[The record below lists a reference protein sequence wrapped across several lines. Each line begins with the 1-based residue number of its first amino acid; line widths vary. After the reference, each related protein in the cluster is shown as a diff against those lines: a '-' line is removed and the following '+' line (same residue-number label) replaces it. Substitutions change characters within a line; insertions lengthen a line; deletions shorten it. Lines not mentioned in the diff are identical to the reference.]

1 MRNLKEERLIKY
13 NLKYSKYSEKEV
25 FKMYYMRSEQMIID
39 AAVQNVLARFK
50 VEDKI
55 KNKYKKKQQRRAE
68 LFRKKGI
75 N

>member
-1 MRNLKEERLIKY
+1 MFY
-13 NLKYSKYSEKEV
+13 P
-25 FKMYYMRSEQMIID
+25 RSQQMIID
-39 AAVQNVLARFK
+39 AAVKNILDRFK
-50 VEDKI
+50 AEDKI